1 MSKGRGFSAV
11 LLFAVIIGGLPF
23 LSGAPLRVLL
33 AEAVSF
39 ALGFL
44 VPALVTARRD
54 WRDAIPWLVGFGLLG
69 LLLLDVWSSIV
80 IVKREFLMGWYV
92 FYPGGLV
99 ALLIVHALCR
109 AAATG
114 YQRIRGGSAY

>member
-11 LLFAVIIGGLPF
+11 LVFVVIICGLPF

-33 AEAVSF
+33 AEGASF

-54 WRDAIPWLVGFGLLG
+54 WRSALPWLVGFGLLG
-69 LLLLDVWSSIV
+69 LLLLDIWSSRV
-80 IVKREFLMGWYV
+80 ILKREFLMGWYL

-99 ALLIVHALCR
+99 VLLVAHGFCR
-109 AAATG
+109 AIAAG
-114 YQRIRGGSAY
+114 YQKIRGRSAY